1 MGTRSGLAY
10 HPSAMVALDSN
21 GPQPIDLLHVVP
33 SAVDAVEEL
42 KDFFA
47 REFTRTKALLICAC
61 GLLLRPA

>member
-1 MGTRSGLAY
+1 
-10 HPSAMVALDSN
+10 MVALDSN